1 MTADRAVDW
10 DRLVAA
16 ARAARERAYA
26 PYSGFRVGA
35 ALASADGTIIT
46 GCNVE
51 NASYAMTLCAERGA
65 VMAAVAGGMQVFA
78 ALAIVTEA
86 PAPVAPCG
94 GCRQVLVEFAPDVEI
109 ISVGAG
115 GVERRWRLPDLL
127 PEPFVRQ
134 GLPFRTLYDPNTT

>member
-1 MTADRAVDW
+1 VTDDLSTQW
-10 DRLVAA
+10 SRLVDA
-16 ARAARERAYA
+16 ARAAREQAYA

-35 ALASADGTIIT
+35 ALAGVDGTIVT

-51 NASYAMTLCAERGA
+51 NASYTMCLCAERGA
-65 VMAAVAGGMQVFA
+65 VMAAVCAGVREFV

-86 PAPVAPCG
+86 PEPVSPCG

-115 GVERRWRLPDLL
+115 GVERRWRLTDLL
-127 PEPFVRQ
+127 PEPFVRRS
-134 GLPFRTLYDPNTT
+134 LPRRTL

>member
-1 MTADRAVDW
+1 VTADRGIDW
-10 DRLVAA
+10 GGLVAA
-16 ARAARERAYA
+16 ARAVRDLAYA

-35 ALASADGTIIT
+35 ALASVDGTIVT

-51 NASYAMTLCAERGA
+51 NASYTMTLCAERGA
-65 VMAAVAGGMQVFA
+65 VMAAVASGMRGFA

-86 PAPVAPCG
+86 PEPVAPCG

-115 GVERRWRLPDLL
+115 GVERRWRLTDLL
-127 PEPFVRQ
+127 PEPFMRRS
-134 GLPFRTLYDPNTT
+134 LPLRTQ

>member
-1 MTADRAVDW
+1 VTAERRIDW

-16 ARAARERAYA
+16 ARAVRERAYA
-26 PYSGFRVGA
+26 PYSGFQVGA
-35 ALASADGTIIT
+35 ALADGAGTIIA

-51 NASYAMTLCAERGA
+51 NASYTMTLCAERGA
-65 VMAAVAGGMQVFA
+65 VMAAVARGMRDFV

-86 PAPVAPCG
+86 PDPVAPCG

-115 GVERRWRLPDLL
+115 GVERRWRLTDLL
-127 PEPFVRQ
+127 PEPFMRRS
-134 GLPFRTLYDPNTT
+134 LPHQPHQLPAF

>member
-1 MTADRAVDW
+1 VTDNRS
-10 DRLVAA
+10 RLVDA
-16 ARAARERAYA
+16 ARAARAQAYA

-35 ALASADGTIIT
+35 ALVGVDGTITT

-51 NASYAMTLCAERGA
+51 NASYPLSLCAERGA
-65 VMAAVAGGMQVFA
+65 IMAAVCAGVRAFT

-86 PAPVAPCG
+86 PEPVAPCG

-115 GVERRWRLPDLL
+115 GVERRWRLTDLL
-127 PEPFVRQ
+127 PEPFVRRS
-134 GLPFRTLYDPNTT
+134 LPHGTL

>member
-1 MTADRAVDW
+1 VTAEGAVDRAQ
-10 DRLVAA
+10 LVAA
-16 ARAARERAYA
+16 ARAVRDQAYA

-35 ALASADGTIIT
+35 ALASVDGTIIT

-65 VMAAVAGGMQVFA
+65 VMAAVARGVRAFA
-78 ALAIVTEA
+78 ALAIVTDA
-86 PAPVAPCG
+86 PEPAAPCG

-127 PEPFVRQ
+127 PEPFLGRS
-134 GLPFRTLYDPNTT
+134 LPRRSH

>member
-1 MTADRAVDW
+1 VTADGGIDW
-10 DRLVAA
+10 AGLVAA
-16 ARAARERAYA
+16 ARAVRDRAYA

-35 ALASADGTIIT
+35 ALASVDGTIVT

-51 NASYAMTLCAERGA
+51 NASYTMTLCAERGA
-65 VMAAVAGGMQVFA
+65 VMAAVASGMRGIA

-86 PAPVAPCG
+86 PEPVAPCG

-115 GVERRWRLPDLL
+115 GVERRWRLTDLL
-127 PEPFVRQ
+127 PEPFMRRS
-134 GLPFRTLYDPNTT
+134 LPLRTL